1 MSKAGGGI
9 NTVTK
14 IIVWVLVV
22 LLLLGAAGGIAYYVL
37 KDEGVSF
44 YVEYN
49 GVRYFSSVSEA
60 DLSFKTGDTYT
71 FDVKSLTGESVDYSV
86 SVLSSG
92 EHNFTFICNGE
103 FYDFYSADNV
113 DNNGYSHVFSLQ
125 KSEDGFSITLPKGFS
140 VEQAIE
146 AKYGGDVELQSELQ
160 SVPYFVIAVSSGD
173 DTLNLFFSFGG
184 NVTGIT
190 VNPPSIVF

>member
-1 MSKAGGGI
+1 MSRAGGGM

-22 LLLLGAAGGIAYYVL
+22 LLLLGAAGVIAYYVL
-37 KDEGVSF
+37 EDEGVSF

-49 GVRYFSSVSEA
+49 GERYFSSISEA

-71 FDVKSLTGESVDYSV
+71 FNVKSLTGENVDYSV
-86 SVLSSG
+86 SILSNG

-103 FYDFYSADNV
+103 FYDFYSADNA

-125 KSEDGFSITLPKGFS
+125 KGEDGFSITLPKGFS

-146 AKYGGDVELQSELQ
+146 AKFGGDVELQSELQ

-184 NVTGIT
+184 NVTGVT

>member
-1 MSKAGGGI
+1 MSKAGGGM

-14 IIVWVLVV
+14 IIVWILVV
-22 LLLLGAAGGIAYYVL
+22 LLLLGAAGVIAYYVL

-49 GVRYFSSVSEA
+49 GERYFSSVSEA

-71 FDVKSLTGESVDYSV
+71 FNVKSLAGENVDYSV
-86 SVLSSG
+86 SVLSSV
-92 EHNFTFICNGE
+92 EHNFTFVCNGE
-103 FYDFYSADNV
+103 FYDFYSADNA

-125 KSEDGFSITLPKGFS
+125 KSEDGFSLTLPSDFS

-146 AKYGGDVELQSELQ
+146 AKFGGDVELQSELQ
-160 SVPYFVIAVSSGD
+160 SVSYFVIVVAVGD

-184 NVTGIT
+184 NVTGVT
-190 VNPPSIVF
+190 VNPPSIVI

>member
-1 MSKAGGGI
+1 MSKAGGGMNI
-9 NTVTK
+9 VTK

-22 LLLLGAAGGIAYYVL
+22 LLLLGAAGVIVYYVL

-49 GVRYFSSVSEA
+49 GERYFSSVSEA

-71 FDVKSLTGESVDYSV
+71 FNVKSLTGENVDYSV

-92 EHNFTFICNGE
+92 EHNFAFICNGE
-103 FYDFYSADNV
+103 FYVFYSADNA

-125 KSEDGFSITLPKGFS
+125 KSEDGFSLTLPSDFS

-146 AKYGGDVELQSELQ
+146 AKFGGDVELQSELQ
-160 SVPYFVIAVSSGD
+160 SVPYFVIAVSAGD

-184 NVTGIT
+184 NVTGVT
-190 VNPPSIVF
+190 VSPPSIVF

>member
-1 MSKAGGGI
+1 MSKAGGGK

-22 LLLLGAAGGIAYYVL
+22 LLLLGAAGVIVSYVL
-37 KDEGVSF
+37 QNEGVSF

-49 GVRYFSSVSEA
+49 GERYFSSVSEA
-60 DLSFKTGDTYT
+60 DLSFEMCDTYT

-86 SVLSSG
+86 SVLSNS
-92 EHNFTFICNGE
+92 EHIISFIFNGE
-103 FYDFYSADNV
+103 NHNSYVGGDN
-113 DNNGYSHVFSLQ
+113 DNNDYSSVFGLR
-125 KSEDGFSITLPKGFS
+125 KDKDGFSITLPQGFS
-140 VEQAIE
+140 VVEAIK
-146 AKYGGDVELQSELQ
+146 AKYGGEVELQGELQ
-160 SVPYFVIAVSSGD
+160 AVPYFVIVVSSGD

-190 VNPPSIVF
+190 LDPPSIVF

>member
-1 MSKAGGGI
+1 M
-9 NTVTK
+9 
-14 IIVWVLVV
+14 
-22 LLLLGAAGGIAYYVL
+22 LLLLGAAGVIAYYVL

-49 GVRYFSSVSEA
+49 GERYFSSVSEA

-71 FDVKSLTGESVDYSV
+71 FNVKSLTGENVDYSV

-103 FYDFYSADNV
+103 FYDFYSADNA

-125 KSEDGFSITLPKGFS
+125 KSEDGFSLTLPSDFS

-146 AKYGGDVELQSELQ
+146 AKFGGDVELQSELQ
-160 SVPYFVIAVSSGD
+160 SVSYFVIVVAVGD

-184 NVTGIT
+184 NVTGVT

>member
-22 LLLLGAAGGIAYYVL
+22 LLLLGAAGVIAYYVL

-49 GVRYFSSVSEA
+49 GERYFSSVSEA

-71 FDVKSLTGESVDYSV
+71 FNVKSLTGENVDYSV

-103 FYDFYSADNV
+103 FYDFYSADNA

-125 KSEDGFSITLPKGFS
+125 KSEDGFSLTLPSDFS

-146 AKYGGDVELQSELQ
+146 AKFGGDVELQSELQ
-160 SVPYFVIAVSSGD
+160 SVSYFVIVVAVGD

-184 NVTGIT
+184 NVTGVT